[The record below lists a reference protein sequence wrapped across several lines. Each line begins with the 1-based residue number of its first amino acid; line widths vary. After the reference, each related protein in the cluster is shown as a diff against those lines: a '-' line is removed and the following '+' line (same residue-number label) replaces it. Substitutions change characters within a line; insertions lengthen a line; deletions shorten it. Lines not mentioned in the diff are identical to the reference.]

1 MADSAFNPTGSASK
15 PAALHSCRAIT
26 TIIPENSYKNF
37 FVRLFLKKQDMQ
49 KPGTIL
55 ALPLAGE

>member
-1 MADSAFNPTGSASK
+1 MADSAFNPTGYAPK
-15 PAALHSCRAIT
+15 PAALHSRRAIT

-37 FVRLFLKKQDMQ
+37 LVRLFMRKQDMQ
-49 KPGTIL
+49 ESGTIL